1 MSGSGGFL
9 LQRRRWL
16 QCAAGSAGALMG
28 LSPAAWAQQT
38 PPIADMH
45 SHLGLYGRQRTPSDL
60 STDMRASGTRL
71 VAWKLVADA
80 LWLGSNNNG
89 IYQRS
94 TPKAG
99 ELKAYFDKML
109 GDMQAYAAQT
119 RLPVV
124 RTVADL
130 NKTSAAEPGLLF
142 ASEGADFLEGK
153 LDDLASASQRGL
165 RHLQLVHYIRNP
177 VGDFQ
182 TESPDLGGLTAFGK
196 SLITACEQQGV
207 LVDLAHSSAQSLDQ
221 ALDVARKPMIW
232 SHGWV
237 QGDGGGHRDV
247 YGYLKRRLSLAQG
260 RKLAAKGGV
269 VGLWGFGLSRGDAL
283 WSAEKNDV
291 AGYAREIAKLVRLL
305 GADHV
310 GLGTDLAGVGDN
322 WSVNSYG
329 QVREVIQ
336 KLEAEKLSAA
346 DIEKV
351 ASANFFRV
359 LQATLPAA

>member
-1 MSGSGGFL
+1 MSDQSGFL

-16 QCAAGSAGALMG
+16 QCAAGSAGALIG
-28 LSPAAWAQQT
+28 LPAAWAQQA
-38 PPIADMH
+38 PAIADMH
-45 SHLGLYGRQRTPSDL
+45 SHLGLYARQRTPADL

-71 VAWKLVADA
+71 VAWKLVADYR
-80 LWLGSNNNG
+80 WLASNNRG
-89 IYQRS
+89 IYQTS
-94 TPKAG
+94 VPVAG
-99 ELKAYFDKML
+99 EPKAYFDKILDEML
-109 GDMQAYAAQT
+109 AYAAQT
-119 RLPVV
+119 RLTVV
-124 RTVADL
+124 RTLADL
-130 NKTSAAEPGLLF
+130 NKTSAAEPGLLM

-153 LDDLASASQRGL
+153 LDGLAAAAQKGL
-165 RHLQLVHYIRNP
+165 RHLQLVHYIRNA

-207 LVDLAHSSAQSLDQ
+207 LVDLAHSSAQSLEQ

-247 YGYLKRRLSLAQG
+247 YGYLKRRLSIAQA

-269 VGLWGFGLSRGDAL
+269 IGLWGFGLSRADAM

-310 GLGTDLAGVGDN
+310 ALGTDLAGVGDN

-336 KLEAEKLSAA
+336 KLEAEKLGAA

-351 ASANFFRV
+351 ASGNFIRV
-359 LQATLPAA
+359 LQATMPAA